1 MKDKEIGKI
10 YETKEYEKFKI
21 YEWNR
26 NINVATINKINKS
39 VTENGWRVEPI
50 IVNEEYGV
58 IDGQHRLKYA
68 SENNLPIYYMVIPG
82 LTKNDCQMMNS
93 IRSSWLVAD
102 YIEFYAIQGN
112 SSYTMLLNLDS
123 VYTNFNYG
131 VLLYA
136 LNKEMY
142 GGGSTKKIQA
152 GTFTCTVD
160 EYNSAIEKL
169 DFLNNLLP
177 YIKKVKGRK
186 TQFCWAILF
195 AYEQKDIDKERL
207 EKVIIEN
214 CNNINPPADMETALK
229 EIERI
234 YNYKIKKEN
243 IVYLVTEWKK
253 QRNA

>member
-10 YETKEYEKFKI
+10 YETKEYEKFKF

-26 NINVATINKINKS
+26 NINIATLNKISKS
-39 VTENGWRVEPI
+39 VIENGWRVEPI

-68 SENNLPIYYMVIPG
+68 SENDLPIYYMVIPG
-82 LTKNDCQMMNS
+82 LTKDDCQMMNS
-93 IRSSWLVAD
+93 IRSSWLAAD
-102 YIEFYAIQGN
+102 YIKFYAIQGN

-142 GGGSTKKIQA
+142 GGGSTKKIQD
-152 GTFTCTVD
+152 GTFSCTVD

-195 AYEQKDIDKERL
+195 AYEQENIDKERL